1 MVKKSSPSGGD
12 FVMMGCSAYRGCR
25 CKTTNNSSVVIAVGV
40 GHCINGGIIINRTI
54 IRTEHVITYFT
65 AFSGFAN
72 FIGTILVGITKVKT
86 EIATVGVINNR
97 VDLCLTIDKNEKLSR
112 TAFLQTR
119 YFGKFCSFI
128 VVGFQII
135 TIRITIKLLPIPSCN
150 VCNVV

>member
-1 MVKKSSPSGGD
+1 MQHTANTSASP
-12 FVMMGCSAYRGCR
+12 
-25 CKTTNNSSVVIAVGV
+25 KIITVIRIRAIRFW
-40 GHCINGGIIINRTI
+40 HCINGGIIINRTI

-119 YFGKFCSFI
+119 YFGKFLQFYRSW
-128 VVGFQII
+128 
-135 TIRITIKLLPIPSCN
+135 LSN
-150 VCNVV
+150 HNY